1 MLHAAGQ
8 QLMQWYTYS
17 NTSLIHAEEVILSHS
32 APVAGEHESRA
43 LQMEIMK
50 ASRIRPRTHDV
61 AKNIVGALGHGITRV
76 VITDIV
82 QNT

>member
-1 MLHAAGQ
+1 MPL
-8 QLMQWYTYS
+8 
-17 NTSLIHAEEVILSHS
+17 
-32 APVAGEHESRA
+32 AGEHESRA

-50 ASRIRPRTHDV
+50 ASRIRPLTHDV
-61 AKNIVGALGHGITRV
+61 AKNIVGALGFAITRV